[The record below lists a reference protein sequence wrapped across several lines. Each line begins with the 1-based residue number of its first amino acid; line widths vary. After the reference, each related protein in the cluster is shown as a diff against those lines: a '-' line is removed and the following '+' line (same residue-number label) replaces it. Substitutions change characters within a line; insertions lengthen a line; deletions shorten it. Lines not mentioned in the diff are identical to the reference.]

1 MLTRFVWLGL
11 LFCLATAPAAEVPPA
26 NRMAGQSSPYLALH
40 ADDPVHWQLWEPASF
55 ERAARE
61 GKPLFVS
68 SGYFSC
74 HWCHVMQR
82 ESYRDARIAAFI
94 NRNFVPVKIDREL
107 LPAVDAGLIDFARR
121 TRGQAGWPLHVV
133 LTPEGYPLV
142 ALLYRPPEAFAA
154 FLHDLAARW
163 EADAPALIAVARAA
177 ARQSAAPVPA
187 MDAPPEPGGLTR
199 ALRAEALTQA
209 DELAGG
215 FGAQSKFPKA
225 PQLLALLHVQ
235 AQSPHA
241 GLEEF
246 LRLTLDQIAGQGLR
260 DHLGGGFFR
269 YTEDPDWQTPHFEK
283 MLYDNALLAR
293 VYLRA
298 ARVLDAPQ
306 FLTVARDTL
315 EFIQAQLAAP
325 GGGYYAALSAL
336 DAEGEEGGYY
346 LWDSRELQAVAG
358 EDWPL
363 LRRYWGLDRPAAFAA
378 GHLPIPRLSRE
389 RLAAE
394 FELPVATAAA
404 RLEAIYAQL
413 RARRAQRRLPVG
425 TQVLAGW
432 NGLMLSALA
441 EAAAIID
448 AGKPD
453 GTYGRDASALE
464 AFLLRE
470 FRSDGRLVRMRADGA
485 PAFAAGLEDYAHV
498 IAGLQDWRAV
508 RGGDQDGPIAE
519 LLRQAWKRFH
529 MDGRWRLGEDALL
542 RWDGGPALLADGPL
556 PAPPAVLLAATRRAG
571 LRDVPL
577 DHALEDILPWV
588 VRQPLDH
595 ASYVELFP

>member
-11 LFCLATAPAAEVPPA
+11 LICLAPAPAAEAPPA
-26 NRMAGQSSPYLALH
+26 NRMAGQVSPYLAMH

-133 LTPEGYPLV
+133 LTPAGHPLV
-142 ALLYRPPEAFAA
+142 ALLYQPPEAFQS
-154 FLHDLAARW
+154 FLRDLAARW
-163 EADAPALIAVARAA
+163 EADAPALIALARAA
-177 ARQSAAPVPA
+177 ARQSAAPAPA
-187 MDAPPEPGGLTR
+187 MDTPPEPGALTR
-199 ALRAEALTQA
+199 ALRAEALAQA

-298 ARVLDAPQ
+298 ARVLDSAEY
-306 FLTVARDTL
+306 LTVARETL
-315 EFIQAQLAAP
+315 DFILAHLTAP
-325 GGGYYAALSAL
+325 GGCYFAALSAL

-346 LWDSRELQAVAG
+346 LWGSRELQAIAG
-358 EDWPL
+358 AHWPL
-363 LRRYWGLDRPAAFAA
+363 LRRYWGLDRPARFAA

-389 RLAAE
+389 QLAAE
-394 FELPVATAAA
+394 FDLPVATVAA
-404 RLEAIYAQL
+404 RLDMLNARL
-413 RARRAQRRLPVG
+413 RERRAQRRLPVG

-432 NGLMLSALA
+432 NGLLLSALA
-441 EAAAIID
+441 EAASGLED
-448 AGKPD
+448 GKTD
-453 GTYGRDASALE
+453 GLYGNAAAALE
-464 AFLLRE
+464 TFMLQE
-470 FRSDGRLVRMRADGA
+470 FHSDGGLVRMRAGA
-485 PAFAAGLEDYAHV
+485 GPPLAAGLEDYAHV
-498 IAGLQDWRAV
+498 IAGLQRWRAL
-508 RGGDQDGPIAE
+508 RAAAADGVVAG
-519 LLRQAWKRFH
+519 LVRQAWRRFH
-529 MDGRWRLGEDALL
+529 VDDRWRLGEDALL
-542 RWDGGPALLADGPL
+542 RWDSGSATLADGPL
-556 PAPPAVLLAATRRAG
+556 PAPAAVLMAATRHAD
-571 LRDVPL
+571 LRDLPIQRAL
-577 DHALEDILPWV
+577 DNLLPRV
-588 VRQPLDH
+588 AHQPLEH